1 MARKSEI
8 RGRLI
13 VRTPLSWLAGRYS
26 LGVRSVR
33 RAALGSVVASIAII
47 VTGGIVR
54 VTGSGLGCTDWPMCT
69 GETLAPTAEM
79 GVHGAIEF
87 GNRLLT
93 GVLCAVVGW
102 VIITARL
109 QEKPMPAV
117 LRGGWAQFWIVVLN
131 AVVGGVTVWMRL
143 SPYIVAAH
151 FLAATLLLTAAVY
164 TWHAAYA
171 DEGAGAGA
179 GADGA
184 AGEASGRGGGGVR
197 PGVRTPPAP
206 RTAARI
212 RSLSA
217 VLVAVTALLVVV
229 GTLATGSGPHAGDS
243 SDVVRMPFDWTVVTV
258 VHGVLA
264 GAVLVLAGVL
274 LSALPRDGFGAARR
288 KAAVFLAV
296 LLGQGV
302 VGLVQSLTALPSLV
316 VMLHLLGSA
325 LVWTGVLQ
333 VHFTVKRASFGHSGQ
348 PGGAPLPRAR
358 GAATHV

>member
-1 MARKSEI
+1 M
-8 RGRLI
+8 
-13 VRTPLSWLAGRYS
+13 RTPLSWLADRYS
-26 LGVRSVR
+26 LGARSVR
-33 RAALGSVVASIAII
+33 VAALGSVVASIAII

-93 GVLCAVVGW
+93 GALCAVVGW

-171 DEGAGAGA
+171 DADAGADTGAGSGADPDVDADSGAGA
-179 GADGA
+179 
-184 AGEASGRGGGGVR
+184 
-197 PGVRTPPAP
+197 AP
-206 RTAARI
+206 VARV
-212 RSLSA
+212 RSLSVA
-217 VLVAVTALLVVV
+217 LVAVTALLVFV

-243 SDVVRMPFDWTVVTV
+243 SDVARMPFNWTAVTV
-258 VHGVLA
+258 VHGLLA
-264 GAVLVLAGVL
+264 GTVLVLAGVL
-274 LSALPRDGFGAARR
+274 LSALPKDGFGAARR
-288 KAAVFLAV
+288 KAVAFLAV
-296 LLGQGV
+296 LLGQGL
-302 VGLVQSLTALPSLV
+302 VGLVQSVTALPSLL

-333 VHFTVKRASFGHSGQ
+333 VHFTVKRACSGHSS
-348 PGGAPLPRAR
+348 PLSGAPLPRAR
-358 GAATHV
+358 GAATHA

>member
-1 MARKSEI
+1 M
-8 RGRLI
+8 
-13 VRTPLSWLAGRYS
+13 RTPLSWLAGRYS
-26 LGVRSVR
+26 LGARSVR
-33 RAALGSVVASIAII
+33 LAALGSVVASIAII

-93 GVLCAVVGW
+93 GALCAVVGW

-171 DEGAGAGA
+171 DADTHAGV
-179 GADGA
+179 DGA
-184 AGEASGRGGGGVR
+184 AGGA
-197 PGVRTPPAP
+197 
-206 RTAARI
+206 AARL

-217 VLVAVTALLVVV
+217 ALVAVTALLIVV

-243 SDVVRMPFDWTVVTV
+243 SDVPRMPFDWTAVTV

-264 GAVLVLAGVL
+264 GAVLVLAGAL
-274 LSALPRDGFGAARR
+274 LSALPREQGFGAARR
-288 KAAVFLAV
+288 KAAAFLAV

-333 VHFTVKRASFGHSGQ
+333 VHFTLKRACFAPSD
-348 PGGAPLPRAR
+348 PLGGAPRPRAR
-358 GAATHV
+358 DAATHA

>member
-1 MARKSEI
+1 M
-8 RGRLI
+8 
-13 VRTPLSWLAGRYS
+13 
-26 LGVRSVR
+26 
-33 RAALGSVVASIAII
+33 ASIAII

-79 GVHGAIEF
+79 GVHGVIEF

-93 GVLCAVVGW
+93 GALCAVVGW
-102 VIITARL
+102 VIVTARL

-171 DEGAGAGA
+171 DAGADAGA
-179 GADGA
+179 GADAVAGA
-184 AGEASGRGGGGVR
+184 DGPSGGGGGAL
-197 PGVRTPPAP
+197 PGVAAP
-206 RTAARI
+206 LAPGLAARI

-217 VLVAVTALLVVV
+217 ALVTVTALLVVV

-243 SDVVRMPFDWTVVTV
+243 SDVARMPFDWTAVTV

-264 GAVLVLAGVL
+264 GAVLVLAGAL
-274 LSALPRDGFGAARR
+274 FSLLPRDGLGAARR

-333 VHFTVKRASFGHSGQ
+333 VHLTVRRALFGRSG
-348 PGGAPLPRAR
+348 PPAGAPLPPALS
-358 GAATHV
+358 AATHA

>member
-1 MARKSEI
+1 M
-8 RGRLI
+8 
-13 VRTPLSWLAGRYS
+13 RTPLSWLAGRYS
-26 LGVRSVR
+26 LGASSVR
-33 RAALGSVVASIAII
+33 LAALGSVVASIAII

-93 GVLCAVVGW
+93 GALCAVVGW

-171 DEGAGAGA
+171 DADTHAGV
-179 GADGA
+179 DGA
-184 AGEASGRGGGGVR
+184 
-197 PGVRTPPAP
+197 PAP
-206 RTAARI
+206 LAPRSTGRL

-217 VLVAVTALLVVV
+217 ALVAVTALLVAV

-243 SDVVRMPFDWTVVTV
+243 SDVPRMPFDWTVVTV

-264 GAVLVLAGVL
+264 GVVLVLAGAL
-274 LSALPRDGFGAARR
+274 LSALPGDGFGAARR
-288 KAAVFLAV
+288 KAAAFLAV

-333 VHFTVKRASFGHSGQ
+333 VHFTLKRACPGPSD
-348 PGGAPLPRAR
+348 PLGGAPLPRAR
-358 GAATHV
+358 GADTHA

>member
-1 MARKSEI
+1 M
-8 RGRLI
+8 
-13 VRTPLSWLAGRYS
+13 
-26 LGVRSVR
+26 
-33 RAALGSVVASIAII
+33 AALGSVVASIAII

-93 GVLCAVVGW
+93 GALCAVVGW

-109 QEKPMPAV
+109 QEKPVPSV

-171 DEGAGAGA
+171 DGGAGANDA
-179 GADGA
+179 
-184 AGEASGRGGGGVR
+184 
-197 PGVRTPPAP
+197 PPV
-206 RTAARI
+206 ARV
-212 RSLSA
+212 RSLSVA
-217 VLVAVTALLVVV
+217 LVAVTALLVFV

-243 SDVVRMPFDWTVVTV
+243 SDVARMPFNWTAVTV
-258 VHGVLA
+258 VHGLLA
-264 GAVLVLAGVL
+264 GTVLVLAGVL
-274 LSALPRDGFGAARR
+274 LSALPKDGFGAARR
-288 KAAVFLAV
+288 KALAFLAV
-296 LLGQGV
+296 LLGQGL
-302 VGLVQSLTALPSLV
+302 VGLVQSVTALPSLL

-333 VHFTVKRASFGHSGQ
+333 VHFTVKRACSGYSS
-348 PGGAPLPRAR
+348 PLGGAPLPRAR
-358 GAATHV
+358 GAATHA

>member
-1 MARKSEI
+1 M
-8 RGRLI
+8 
-13 VRTPLSWLAGRYS
+13 RTPLSWLAGRYS
-26 LGVRSVR
+26 LGARSVR
-33 RAALGSVVASIAII
+33 LAALGSVTASIAII

-79 GVHGAIEF
+79 GMHGAIEF

-109 QEKPMPAV
+109 QEKPMPTV

-171 DEGAGAGA
+171 DT
-179 GADGA
+179 DGDRSA
-184 AGEASGRGGGGVR
+184 APVPLAPVPLA
-197 PGVRTPPAP
+197 PGSI
-206 RTAARI
+206 ARI
-212 RSLSA
+212 RALSTA
-217 VLVAVTALLVVV
+217 LVTVTALLVVV

-243 SDVVRMPFDWTVVTV
+243 SDVARMPFDWTGVTV

-264 GAVLVLAGVL
+264 GATLVLAGAL
-274 LSALPRDGFGAARR
+274 LSALPGDGFGAARR
-288 KAAVFLAV
+288 KTVIFLAV
-296 LLGQGV
+296 LLGQGL
-302 VGLVQSLTALPSLV
+302 VGLVQSLTALPALL

-325 LVWTGVLQ
+325 LVWTGMLQ
-333 VHFTVKRASFGHSGQ
+333 VHFTVRRARSGGSG
-348 PGGAPLPRAR
+348 PLGGSGTPLPRAR
-358 GAATHV
+358 GASTSV

>member
-1 MARKSEI
+1 M
-8 RGRLI
+8 
-13 VRTPLSWLAGRYS
+13 RTPLSWLASRYS
-26 LGVRSVR
+26 LGARSVR
-33 RAALGSVVASIAII
+33 LAALGSVVASIAII

-93 GVLCAVVGW
+93 GALCAVVGW

-171 DEGAGAGA
+171 DA

-184 AGEASGRGGGGVR
+184 AGGSGDESDEGSQGGQGGR
-197 PGVRTPPAP
+197 PDVPTPLVP
-206 RTAARI
+206 RRAARI

-217 VLVAVTALLVVV
+217 ALVAVTALLVVV

-243 SDVVRMPFDWTVVTV
+243 SDVARMPFNWTAVTV
-258 VHGVLA
+258 VHGALA
-264 GAVLVLAGVL
+264 GAVLVLAAAL

-333 VHFTVKRASFGHSGQ
+333 VHFTVKRASFGHSG
-348 PGGAPLPRAR
+348 PLGGAPLPRAR
-358 GAATHV
+358 DAATHA

>member
-1 MARKSEI
+1 M
-8 RGRLI
+8 
-13 VRTPLSWLAGRYS
+13 RTPLSWLADRYS
-26 LGVRSVR
+26 LGARSVR
-33 RAALGSVVASIAII
+33 AAALGSVVASIAII

-79 GVHGAIEF
+79 GMHGAIEF

-93 GVLCAVVGW
+93 GALCAVVGW
-102 VIITARL
+102 VIIAARL

-151 FLAATLLLTAAVY
+151 FLAATLLLTAAVF

-171 DEGAGAGA
+171 DADAEGAT
-179 GADGA
+179 DGD
-184 AGEASGRGGGGVR
+184 V
-197 PGVRTPPAP
+197 PPAP
-206 RTAARI
+206 PAPAAPASVARI
-212 RSLSA
+212 RSLSVA
-217 VLVAVTALLVVV
+217 LVAVTGLLVFV

-243 SDVVRMPFDWTVVTV
+243 SDVARMPFDWTAVTV

-264 GAVLVLAGVL
+264 ASVLVLAL
-274 LSALPRDGFGAARR
+274 LLFSALPKDGFGAARR
-288 KAAVFLAV
+288 KAAAFLAA
-296 LLGQGV
+296 LLGQGL
-302 VGLVQSLTALPSLV
+302 VGLVQSLTALPALL

-333 VHFTVKRASFGHSGQ
+333 VHFTLKRACSGHSG
-348 PGGAPLPRAR
+348 PLTGAPVPRAR
-358 GAATHV
+358 GAATHA

>member
-1 MARKSEI
+1 M
-8 RGRLI
+8 
-13 VRTPLSWLAGRYS
+13 
-26 LGVRSVR
+26 
-33 RAALGSVVASIAII
+33 
-47 VTGGIVR
+47 TGGIVR

-79 GVHGAIEF
+79 GVHGVIEF

-93 GVLCAVVGW
+93 GALCAVVGW
-102 VIITARL
+102 VIVTARL

-164 TWHAAYA
+164 TWHTAYA
-171 DEGAGAGA
+171 DAGDGAGDGA
-179 GADGA
+179 GEDGP
-184 AGEASGRGGGGVR
+184 SGAPLA
-197 PGVRTPPAP
+197 PGLAV
-206 RTAARI
+206 RI

-217 VLVAVTALLVVV
+217 ALVAVTALLVVV

-243 SDVVRMPFDWTVVTV
+243 SDVARMPFDWTAVTV

-274 LSALPRDGFGAARR
+274 FSMLPRDGLGAARR
-288 KAAVFLAV
+288 KTAVFLAV
-296 LLGQGV
+296 LLGQGL
-302 VGLVQSLTALPSLV
+302 VGVVQSLTALPSLV

-333 VHFTVKRASFGHSGQ
+333 VHLTVRRAAFGR
-348 PGGAPLPRAR
+348 PGAPVDAPLPRAHS
-358 GAATHV
+358 AATHA

>member
-1 MARKSEI
+1 M
-8 RGRLI
+8 
-13 VRTPLSWLAGRYS
+13 
-26 LGVRSVR
+26 
-33 RAALGSVVASIAII
+33 AALGSVVASIAII

-93 GVLCAVVGW
+93 GALCAVVGW

-164 TWHAAYA
+164 TWHAACA
-171 DEGAGAGA
+171 DAD
-179 GADGA
+179 ADGR
-184 AGEASGRGGGGVR
+184 GTRGGGDQDP
-197 PGVRTPPAP
+197 PGAPGPLAP
-206 RTAARI
+206 RPAARI

-217 VLVAVTALLVVV
+217 ALVAVTALLVVV
-229 GTLATGSGPHAGDS
+229 GTLTTGSGPHAGDS
-243 SDVVRMPFDWTVVTV
+243 SDVPRMPFDWTAVTL

-264 GAVLVLAGVL
+264 GAVLVLTGAL
-274 LSALPRDGFGAARR
+274 LSALPKDGFGAARR
-288 KAAVFLAV
+288 KTVAFLAV
-296 LLGQGV
+296 LLGQGL
-302 VGLVQSLTALPSLV
+302 VGLVQSVTALPSLLV
-316 VMLHLLGSA
+316 LLHLLGAA

-333 VHFTVKRASFGHSGQ
+333 VHFTVERARSGRSG
-348 PGGAPLPRAR
+348 PATGAPLPHAR
-358 GAATHV
+358 GAAAHV

>member
-1 MARKSEI
+1 M
-8 RGRLI
+8 
-13 VRTPLSWLAGRYS
+13 
-26 LGVRSVR
+26 
-33 RAALGSVVASIAII
+33 ASIAII

-93 GVLCAVVGW
+93 GALCAVVGW
-102 VIITARL
+102 VVIAARL

-171 DEGAGAGA
+171 DADADGDADSGAGAG
-179 GADGA
+179 GA
-184 AGEASGRGGGGVR
+184 AGGGGGR
-197 PGVRTPPAP
+197 PVAG
-206 RTAARI
+206 I

-217 VLVAVTALLVVV
+217 ALVAATALLVVV

-243 SDVVRMPFDWTVVTV
+243 SDVARMPFDWTAVTV

-264 GAVLVLAGVL
+264 AVVLALAVAL
-274 LSALPRDGFGAARR
+274 LSVLPREGFGAARR
-288 KAAVFLAV
+288 KAAVFPAV

-333 VHFTVKRASFGHSGQ
+333 VHLTVKRAVSGPAGP

-358 GAATHV
+358 GAATHA

>member
-1 MARKSEI
+1 M
-8 RGRLI
+8 
-13 VRTPLSWLAGRYS
+13 RTPLSWLAGRYS
-26 LGVRSVR
+26 LGARSVR
-33 RAALGSVVASIAII
+33 AAALGSVVASIAII

-79 GVHGAIEF
+79 GVHGVIEF

-93 GVLCAVVGW
+93 GALCAVVGW

-131 AVVGGVTVWMRL
+131 AVIGGVTVWMRL

-151 FLAATLLLTAAVY
+151 FLAATLLLTAAVH

-171 DEGAGAGA
+171 DTGAEAAGGA
-179 GADGA
+179 GADGP
-184 AGEASGRGGGGVR
+184 SGGGGGAL
-197 PGVRTPPAP
+197 PGVAAP
-206 RTAARI
+206 LAPGLAARI

-217 VLVAVTALLVVV
+217 ALVAVTALLVVV

-243 SDVVRMPFDWTVVTV
+243 SDVPRMPFDWTVVTV
-258 VHGVLA
+258 VHGMLA

-274 LSALPRDGFGAARR
+274 FSMLPRDGLGGARR

-333 VHFTVKRASFGHSGQ
+333 VHLTVRRAAFDRSD
-348 PGGAPLPRAR
+348 PPAGAPLTRAR

>member
-1 MARKSEI
+1 M
-8 RGRLI
+8 
-13 VRTPLSWLAGRYS
+13 RTPLSWLAGRYS
-26 LGVRSVR
+26 LGARSVR
-33 RAALGSVVASIAII
+33 LAALGSVVASIAII

-93 GVLCAVVGW
+93 GALCAVVGW

-151 FLAATLLLTAAVY
+151 FLAATLLLTASVY

-171 DEGAGAGA
+171 DADTRAGV
-179 GADGA
+179 DGA
-184 AGEASGRGGGGVR
+184 AGGAGGRL
-197 PGVRTPPAP
+197 
-206 RTAARI
+206 

-217 VLVAVTALLVVV
+217 ALVAVTALLVVV

-243 SDVVRMPFDWTVVTV
+243 SDVPRMPFDWTAVTV

-264 GAVLVLAGVL
+264 AAVLVLAGAL
-274 LSALPRDGFGAARR
+274 LSALPREHGFGAARR
-288 KAAVFLAV
+288 KAGAFLAV

-333 VHFTVKRASFGHSGQ
+333 VHFTLRRASFGPSD
-348 PGGAPLPRAR
+348 PLGGAPRPRAR
-358 GAATHV
+358 DAATHA

>member
-1 MARKSEI
+1 M
-8 RGRLI
+8 
-13 VRTPLSWLAGRYS
+13 RTPLSWLAGRYS
-26 LGVRSVR
+26 LGAGSVR
-33 RAALGSVVASIAII
+33 AAALGSVIASIAII

-93 GVLCAVVGW
+93 GALCAVVGW
-102 VIITARL
+102 VVITARL

-131 AVVGGVTVWMRL
+131 AIVGGVTVWMRL

-171 DEGAGAGA
+171 DAGVGAD
-179 GADGA
+179 ADGA
-184 AGEASGRGGGGVR
+184 GHGA
-197 PGVRTPPAP
+197 PGSV
-206 RTAARI
+206 ARI
-212 RSLSA
+212 RSLSGA
-217 VLVAVTALLVVV
+217 LVAVTALLVVV

-243 SDVVRMPFDWTVVTV
+243 SDVARMPFDWTAVTV

-264 GAVLVLAGVL
+264 GAVLVLAGAL
-274 LSALPRDGFGAARR
+274 LSVLPEDGFGAARR
-288 KAAVFLAV
+288 KAVVFAAV
-296 LLGQGV
+296 LLGQGL
-302 VGLVQSLTALPSLV
+302 VGLVQSLTALPSLL

-333 VHFTVKRASFGHSGQ
+333 VHFTVRGACSGRGGP
-348 PGGAPLPRAR
+348 PGGTPLPRAR
-358 GAATHV
+358 GASTYV

>member
-1 MARKSEI
+1 M
-8 RGRLI
+8 
-13 VRTPLSWLAGRYS
+13 RTPLSWLAGRYS
-26 LGVRSVR
+26 LGARSVR
-33 RAALGSVVASIAII
+33 AAALGSVIASIAII

-93 GVLCAVVGW
+93 GALCAVVGW
-102 VIITARL
+102 VVITARL

-131 AVVGGVTVWMRL
+131 AIVGGVTVWMRL

-171 DEGAGAGA
+171 DTGVDADAD
-179 GADGA
+179 ADGA
-184 AGEASGRGGGGVR
+184 GHGA
-197 PGVRTPPAP
+197 PGSV
-206 RTAARI
+206 ARI
-212 RSLSA
+212 RSLSGA
-217 VLVAVTALLVVV
+217 LVAVTALLVVV

-243 SDVVRMPFDWTVVTV
+243 SDVARMPFDWTAVTV

-264 GAVLVLAGVL
+264 GAVLVLAGAL
-274 LSALPRDGFGAARR
+274 LSVLPEDGFGAARR
-288 KAAVFLAV
+288 KAVVFAAV
-296 LLGQGV
+296 LLGQGL
-302 VGLVQSLTALPSLV
+302 VGLVQSLTALPSLL

-333 VHFTVKRASFGHSGQ
+333 VHFTVRSACSGRGGP

-358 GAATHV
+358 GASTYV

>member
-1 MARKSEI
+1 M
-8 RGRLI
+8 
-13 VRTPLSWLAGRYS
+13 
-26 LGVRSVR
+26 
-33 RAALGSVVASIAII
+33 ASIAII

-79 GVHGAIEF
+79 GVHGVIEF

-93 GVLCAVVGW
+93 GALCAVVGW
-102 VIITARL
+102 VVITARL

-164 TWHAAYA
+164 TWHAAYVDVDAEAEA
-171 DEGAGAGA
+171 DHPQEGGWGAPHA
-179 GADGA
+179 VA
-184 AGEASGRGGGGVR
+184 AALA
-197 PGVRTPPAP
+197 PGL
-206 RTAARI
+206 AARI

-217 VLVAVTALLVVV
+217 ASVAVTALLVVV

-243 SDVVRMPFDWTVVTV
+243 SDVARMPFDWTAVTV

-264 GAVLVLAGVL
+264 GAVLVLAGAL
-274 LSALPRDGFGAARR
+274 LRMLPRDGLGAARR
-288 KAAVFLAV
+288 KVAVFLVV

-316 VMLHLLGSA
+316 VMLHLLGAA

-333 VHFTVKRASFGHSGQ
+333 VHLTVRRATVGRR
-348 PGGAPLPRAR
+348 PGPPAAAPLPRADS
-358 GAATHV
+358 AATHA

>member
-1 MARKSEI
+1 M
-8 RGRLI
+8 
-13 VRTPLSWLAGRYS
+13 RTPLSWLAGRYS
-26 LGVRSVR
+26 LGARSVR
-33 RAALGSVVASIAII
+33 AAALGSVVASIAII

-79 GVHGAIEF
+79 GVHGVIEF

-93 GVLCAVVGW
+93 GALCAVVGW

-171 DEGAGAGA
+171 DTGAGAAGGA
-179 GADGA
+179 GADGP
-184 AGEASGRGGGGVR
+184 SGGSGGAL
-197 PGVRTPPAP
+197 PGVAAP
-206 RTAARI
+206 LAPGLAARI

-217 VLVAVTALLVVV
+217 ALVAVTALLVGV

-243 SDVVRMPFDWTVVTV
+243 SDVPRMPFDWTAVTV

-274 LSALPRDGFGAARR
+274 FSLLPRDGLGAARR

-333 VHFTVKRASFGHSGQ
+333 VHLTIRRAAFARSD
-348 PGGAPLPRAR
+348 PPAGAPLPRAR